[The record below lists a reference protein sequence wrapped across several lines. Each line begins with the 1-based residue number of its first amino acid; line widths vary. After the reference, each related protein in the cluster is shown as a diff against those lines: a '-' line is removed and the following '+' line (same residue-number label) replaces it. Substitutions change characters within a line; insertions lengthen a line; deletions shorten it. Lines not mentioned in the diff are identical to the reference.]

1 MLCGGHVGLPVCNL
15 LHTAMR
21 KIPSTMKYHKNIWK
35 MAWKIRGATNAVAGM
50 ILDYRAFD
58 TFGESTVL
66 FVAVAAVVMLMKRS
80 MNKKG

>member
-1 MLCGGHVGLPVCNL
+1 MEDGLED
-15 LHTAMR
+15 T
-21 KIPSTMKYHKNIWK
+21 
-35 MAWKIRGATNAVAGM
+35 GATNAVAGM

-80 MNKKG
+80 MNKKDEDGERLVARETEIDKKIKIWF